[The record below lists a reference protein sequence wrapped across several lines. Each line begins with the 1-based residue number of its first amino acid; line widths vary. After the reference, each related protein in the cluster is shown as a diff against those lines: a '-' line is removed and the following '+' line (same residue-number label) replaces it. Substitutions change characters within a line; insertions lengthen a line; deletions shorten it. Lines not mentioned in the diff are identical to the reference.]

1 MLLLYSI
8 FLLTS
13 NPGNLSD
20 FTFNKLF
27 VLWKCTSSSA
37 LLRLKTASSFDMLTV
52 CSISNCLN
60 KTNSSPRLDFVK
72 RFRAVHAYFMIV
84 LNVLSLVHGDAK
96 HQRPRRVQGY
106 QLTVM
111 VSKESARFARACV
124 ISPWNK
130 TNTGNNG
137 GKRKLLSLLLNR
149 HQRRREKAKY
159 LSNLTKR
166 HMTHVYFYTIPGNHS
181 MRYEGGDKFNYHS

>member
-37 LLRLKTASSFDMLTV
+37 LLRLKQQVASICWLSVQYQYIIGWPLLTRR
-52 CSISNCLN
+52 NCLN

-72 RFRAVHAYFMIV
+72 RFRAVHAYFVIV
-84 LNVLSLVHGDAK
+84 LNVLSSVHGDAK

-130 TNTGNNG
+130 TSTGNNG
-137 GKRKLLSLLLNR
+137 GKRKLLSLLLSR
-149 HQRRREKAKY
+149 HQRRRK
-159 LSNLTKR
+159 KR
-166 HMTHVYFYTIPGNHS
+166 NIYQT
-181 MRYEGGDKFNYHS
+181 

>member
-1 MLLLYSI
+1 MSKQPRQVVRLLFYESVLHHRPFYVLKQQVASI
-8 FLLTS
+8 FILSVQYQYIIGWPLLT
-13 NPGNLSD
+13 
-20 FTFNKLF
+20 
-27 VLWKCTSSSA
+27 
-37 LLRLKTASSFDMLTV
+37 RR
-52 CSISNCLN
+52 NCLN
-60 KTNSSPRLDFVK
+60 KTNLSPRLDFVK
-72 RFRAVHAYFMIV
+72 RFRAVHAYFVIV

-137 GKRKLLSLLLNR
+137 GKRKLLSLLLSR
-149 HQRRREKAKY
+149 HERRRK
-159 LSNLTKR
+159 KR
-166 HMTHVYFYTIPGNHS
+166 NIYPTQLKDTWLMYTSILYPGIIAWE
-181 MRYEGGDKFNYHS
+181 MKRQI